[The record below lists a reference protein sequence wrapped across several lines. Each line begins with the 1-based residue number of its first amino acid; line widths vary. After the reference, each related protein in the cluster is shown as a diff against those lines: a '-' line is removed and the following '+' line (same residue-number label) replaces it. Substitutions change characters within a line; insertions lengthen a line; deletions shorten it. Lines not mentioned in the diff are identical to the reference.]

1 MPTYIWHGFFNRD
14 NEKVGFIYCVCGGTL
29 LSGSVCL
36 RQVAKIFV
44 SRLQRFIA
52 FAPDEHL
59 SSKQPNGWRLPMFG
73 KTSDV
78 KNHLRRKPHKNIF
91 PFKPTSEPDATGDST
106 GKSPLENEPGTQ
118 DALNP
123 EGSLAVIATRKRP
136 A

>member
-1 MPTYIWHGFFNRD
+1 
-14 NEKVGFIYCVCGGTL
+14 
-29 LSGSVCL
+29 
-36 RQVAKIFV
+36 
-44 SRLQRFIA
+44 
-52 FAPDEHL
+52 
-59 SSKQPNGWRLPMFG
+59 MFG